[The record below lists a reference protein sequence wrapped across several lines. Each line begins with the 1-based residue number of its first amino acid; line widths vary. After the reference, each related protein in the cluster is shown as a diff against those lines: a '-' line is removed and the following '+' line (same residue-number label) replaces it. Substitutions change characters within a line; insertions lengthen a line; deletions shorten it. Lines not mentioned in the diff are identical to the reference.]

1 MLVVE
6 FLSSVLFK
14 VSKVLIVF
22 LEGSLRP
29 NVKLLDKVKINKS
42 CNAIPNPDAN
52 SLLVFAFTD
61 ELSICTE
68 ILIEKLITDS
78 IVESKSFDANKH

>member
-1 MLVVE
+1 MLLVE

-22 LEGSLRP
+22 LEGSQGP
-29 NVKLLDKVKINKS
+29 NAKLMDEVKINKS
-42 CNAIPNPDAN
+42 RNAEPNPYTD

-61 ELSICTE
+61 KLSICTK
-68 ILIEKLITDS
+68 ILIEKLT
-78 IVESKSFDANKH
+78 ANSVV

>member
-1 MLVVE
+1 MLLVE
-6 FLSSVLFK
+6 LLSSVLFK
-14 VSKVLIVF
+14 VREVLIVF
-22 LEGSLRP
+22 LEGSLGP
-29 NVKLLDKVKINKS
+29 NAKLMDEVKVNKS
-42 CNAIPNPDAN
+42 RNAVPNPYTN

-61 ELSICTE
+61 KLSICTE